1 MYLNDRFQISHFYHL
16 MLRSLSS
23 HTCQIVTGEFTL
35 RKLAGVIS
43 LSSMAD
49 RVNDNTKRV
58 YLSVTLNMSYFI
70 LG

>member
-16 MLRSLSS
+16 MLRSLTSN
-23 HTCQIVTGEFTL
+23 TFQIVTGEFTL
-35 RKLAGVIS
+35 RKLAYVIS

-49 RVNDNTKRV
+49 RVNDNTKIV

-70 LG
+70 IG